1 MKKITNF
8 FDKSKSTNSHIIN
21 VFMNDPETNSVT
33 KLYYLTDAQFNNMS
47 FTCDLYNVLRR
58 GKHQKVIELSLYGR
72 NLFYYQKLKSLTLTV
87 KHLFPEWSF
96 RIYYDRFSIN
106 EFLKLNAFKTQ

>member
-1 MKKITNF
+1 
-8 FDKSKSTNSHIIN
+8 
-21 VFMNDPETNSVT
+21 MNDPETNSVT